1 MKASIIGG
9 GLVGSLWSIY
19 LSKIGYNVKVF
30 EKRADLRSN
39 KNSSGR
45 SINLA
50 LSYRGIQSL
59 KRAGIYDYIEN
70 ITIPMYGRLMHDK
83 IGGTAYQKYGTH
95 NEAIYSVPRKELNMI
110 LINLAEDH
118 GVDFLFNHNCQGA
131 DFKKNILTFNNNQYQ
146 SDIIFGADGANS
158 FIRSKIQEELKDFSI
173 EDGRTNTSYKEIYLP
188 AYKNGTCRL
197 NNKALHI
204 WPRGHFM
211 LIALPNLDAS
221 FTCTLFMPTSGL
233 EQSFEDLNSKSKIS
247 IFFKET
253 FPDFYD
259 LYPEF
264 INNWDD
270 YPISN
275 LSFVK
280 CYPWS
285 INNTLIIGDAAHAV
299 VPFYGQGM
307 NSGFEDCEILYDLAL
322 QYNNDWKNIMD
333 SFQKSRKI
341 DADAIVNLS
350 LGNYHVMRDYVS
362 NEKFLLQKKIENQFS
377 IKHPDKWTPLYSMV
391 TFSATPYNKAFL
403 LGEKQNNIMRK
414 VMMIDNIKD
423 IWETEYVERFI
434 LKMLED

>member
-70 ITIPMYGRLMHDK
+70 ITIPMYGRLMHNK

-110 LINLAEDH
+110 LINLAEDN
-118 GVDFLFNHNCQGA
+118 GVDFSFNHNCQGV

-391 TFSATPYNKAFL
+391 TFSKTPYNKAFL
-403 LGEKQNNIMRK
+403 LGKKQDAIMKK
-414 VMMIDNIKD
+414 VMKIDKIKD
-423 IWETEYVERFI
+423 IWETEYVEQFI
-434 LKMLED
+434 LKMLKD

>member
-1 MKASIIGG
+1 M
-9 GLVGSLWSIY
+9 
-19 LSKIGYNVKVF
+19 
-30 EKRADLRSN
+30 
-39 KNSSGR
+39 
-45 SINLA
+45 
-50 LSYRGIQSL
+50 
-59 KRAGIYDYIEN
+59 
-70 ITIPMYGRLMHDK
+70 
-83 IGGTAYQKYGTH
+83 
-95 NEAIYSVPRKELNMI
+95 
-110 LINLAEDH
+110 
-118 GVDFLFNHNCQGA
+118 
-131 DFKKNILTFNNNQYQ
+131 
-146 SDIIFGADGANS
+146 
-158 FIRSKIQEELKDFSI
+158 
-173 EDGRTNTSYKEIYLP
+173 
-188 AYKNGTCRL
+188 
-197 NNKALHI
+197 
-204 WPRGHFM
+204 
-211 LIALPNLDAS
+211 
-221 FTCTLFMPTSGL
+221 
-233 EQSFEDLNSKSKIS
+233 
-247 IFFKET
+247 
-253 FPDFYD
+253 
-259 LYPEF
+259 YPEF